1 MGLLFRKR
9 IKILPGVTLNL
20 SKSGVSATIG
30 RKGMSVSLGRR
41 GAYLNAGIPGSGI
54 YSRTRL
60 DKASSRRKGKDATK
74 TQTDRT
80 ISGVDA
86 RTSSPPSNPSKTPA
100 DPGSAVALLKCI
112 ALIAFIGLCLACIWR
127 LLA

>member
-41 GAYLNAGIPGSGI
+41 GTYLNAGIPGSGI

-60 DKASSRRKGKDATK
+60 DKASSSRTGKEATG
-74 TQTDRT
+74 RT
-80 ISGVDA
+80 VSGVDA
-86 RTSSPPSNPSKTPA
+86 RTSSPPSNPSKTPV

>member
-41 GAYLNAGIPGSGI
+41 GTYLNAGIPSSGI

-60 DKASSRRKGKDATK
+60 DKASSCRKGKETPR
-74 TQTDRT
+74 TQADET
-80 ISGVDA
+80 
-86 RTSSPPSNPSKTPA
+86 TSVAEPRLSPPPSSPSKTPF
-100 DPGSAVALLKCI
+100 DPSSAVALLKCI
-112 ALIAFIGLCLACIWR
+112 ALIAFIGLCLACTWR

>member
-60 DKASSRRKGKDATK
+60 DKASSCRTGKEAT
-74 TQTDRT
+74 
-80 ISGVDA
+80 
-86 RTSSPPSNPSKTPA
+86 KTPA